1 MVLKIERPGPPFPLY
16 HVPDFTYGRHIFCSA
31 GVPDGPATGE
41 PVRIDQQHDVGGGE
55 GRQERPEVQRQGK
68 VQVPHLQ
75 SAGEKK
81 QGCEKQPIKETVP
94 CILTKPQA
102 D

>member
-1 MVLKIERPGPPFPLY
+1 MRNCPLARWLILLKVVTF
-16 HVPDFTYGRHIFCSA
+16 FCSA

-55 GRQERPEVQRQGK
+55 GRAERPEVQRQGQ

>member
-16 HVPDFTYGRHIFCSA
+16 HVPDFTHARHIFLA

-55 GRQERPEVQRQGK
+55 GRQERPEVQRQGQ

>member
-1 MVLKIERPGPPFPLY
+1 MRNCPLARW
-16 HVPDFTYGRHIFCSA
+16 DFTEGRHIFCSA

-55 GRQERPEVQRQGK
+55 GRAERPEVQRQGQ

>member
-1 MVLKIERPGPPFPLY
+1 MYAKSCDAEQPFGALT
-16 HVPDFTYGRHIFCSA
+16 DFAYGGHIFCSA

-55 GRQERPEVQRQGK
+55 GRAERPEVQRQGQ

-94 CILTKPQA
+94 CILIKPQA